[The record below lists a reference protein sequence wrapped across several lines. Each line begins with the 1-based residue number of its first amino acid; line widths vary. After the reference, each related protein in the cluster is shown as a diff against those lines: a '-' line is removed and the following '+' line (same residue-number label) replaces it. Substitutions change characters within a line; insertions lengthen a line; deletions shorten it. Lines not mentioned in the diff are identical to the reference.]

1 MAHPD
6 PFKPIYTILNTY
18 PPVVQDFPVCLDLEL
33 TNNCNLHCLMC
44 PTGSGVSKR
53 AKGYM
58 ADSVFEK
65 ILKNIQG
72 KKIGLLFKGWGEPML
87 HQKCIEYIRAAN
99 SEGHL
104 CMLYTNS
111 MLLNEKTIKLLI
123 DSGLDK
129 IKFSVQG
136 VNGESYGEM
145 RQGADYQTLVNNIEM
160 MHKLRAN
167 KLNPYMY
174 VGTTT
179 TYETAEQIAEF
190 RERMEQICDTVGV
203 GKTKL
208 EHLDYEKSAF
218 NGKQKYILEDIKAKQ
233 AGVSER
239 FKVCPEAVWA
249 ALTIHWNGNVSACNE
264 DYNDEMLLGNI
275 NENSLAEIFHNPQI
289 QEYRKHLLAGQFEKL
304 PRLCSLC
311 RDYMSLQ
318 S

>member
-1 MAHPD
+1 
-6 PFKPIYTILNTY
+6 
-18 PPVVQDFPVCLDLEL
+18 
-33 TNNCNLHCLMC
+33 MC

-53 AKGYM
+53 TKGYM
-58 ADSVFEK
+58 ADSIFEK

-72 KKIGLLFKGWGEPML
+72 QKIGLLFKGWGEPVL
-87 HQKCIEYIRAAN
+87 HPKYIEYIKAAKN
-99 SEGHL
+99 EGHI

-111 MLLNEKTIKLLI
+111 MLLDGKKIKSLI
-123 DSGLDK
+123 ASGLDK

-190 RERMEQICDTVGV
+190 RERMGRICDTVGV

-208 EHLDYEKSAF
+208 EHLDYEKSVF
-218 NGKQKYILEDIKAKQ
+218 KGKQKYILEDIKTKQ
-233 AGVSER
+233 AGVAKR

-249 ALTIHWNGNVSACNE
+249 ALSIHWNGNVSACNE

-275 NENSLAEIFHNPQI
+275 NENSLTEIFHNPQI
-289 QEYRKHLLAGQFEKL
+289 QEYRKYLLAGQFEKL
-304 PRLCSLC
+304 PRPCSLC